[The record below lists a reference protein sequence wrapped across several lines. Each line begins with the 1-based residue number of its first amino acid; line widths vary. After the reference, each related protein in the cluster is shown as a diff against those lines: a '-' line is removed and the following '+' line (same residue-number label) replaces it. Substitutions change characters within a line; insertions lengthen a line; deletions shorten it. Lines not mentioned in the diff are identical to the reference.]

1 MMKKHDAHQMLVV
14 CITEHKADF
23 YRLAFSYVKNQED
36 ALDIMQESIKKA
48 LISIDSI
55 KDIQSI
61 KSWLYKIVVR
71 TAIDFLRKHK
81 RLTLMDDEAL
91 EYLSSGREDQYEDI
105 DLKQAMDQLPVKYKT
120 IIILRFF
127 EDLKMDE
134 IAEIIEE
141 NVNTVKTRLYRGLNL
156 LRITMTEEDLE
167 Q

>member
-1 MMKKHDAHQMLVV
+1 MG
-14 CITEHKADF
+14 
-23 YRLAFSYVKNQED
+23 
-36 ALDIMQESIKKA
+36 
-48 LISIDSI
+48 
-55 KDIQSI
+55 
-61 KSWLYKIVVR
+61 
-71 TAIDFLRKHK
+71 
-81 RLTLMDDEAL
+81 DEEL

-141 NVNTVKTRLYRGLNL
+141 NVNTVKTRLYRALNL

>member
-1 MMKKHDAHQMLVV
+1 
-14 CITEHKADF
+14 
-23 YRLAFSYVKNQED
+23 
-36 ALDIMQESIKKA
+36 
-48 LISIDSI
+48 
-55 KDIQSI
+55 
-61 KSWLYKIVVR
+61 
-71 TAIDFLRKHK
+71 
-81 RLTLMDDEAL
+81 MDDEAL

-105 DLKQAMDQLPVKYKT
+105 DLNQAMDQLPVKYKT

-141 NVNTVKTRLYRGLNL
+141 NVNTVKTRLYRALNL

>member
-1 MMKKHDAHQMLVV
+1 MKKHDAHQMLIA

-36 ALDIMQESIKKA
+36 ALDIVQESIKKA

-91 EYLSSGREDQYEDI
+91 EYLSRGREDQYEDM

-127 EDLKMDE
+127 E
-134 IAEIIEE
+134 AEIIEE
-141 NVNTVKTRLYRGLNL
+141 NINTVKTRLYRALKL

>member
-1 MMKKHDAHQMLVV
+1 
-14 CITEHKADF
+14 
-23 YRLAFSYVKNQED
+23 
-36 ALDIMQESIKKA
+36 
-48 LISIDSI
+48 
-55 KDIQSI
+55 
-61 KSWLYKIVVR
+61 
-71 TAIDFLRKHK
+71 
-81 RLTLMDDEAL
+81 MDDEAL
-91 EYLSSGREDQYEDI
+91 EYLSSGREDQYKDI